1 MNQHQISNR
10 AKARE
15 GRSREDR
22 EDEGA
27 HPDGLRLG
35 VATCEECGA
44 GDTGRGACR
53 LHTHP
58 RPERLPEARGSRR
71 ASVAPA
77 ATLGA

>member
-35 VATCEECGA
+35 VATCEEW
-44 GDTGRGACR
+44 GRRYRQRGLQTAY
-53 LHTHP
+53 P
-58 RPERLPEARGSRR
+58 PKARK
-71 ASVAPA
+71 AP
-77 ATLGA
+77 